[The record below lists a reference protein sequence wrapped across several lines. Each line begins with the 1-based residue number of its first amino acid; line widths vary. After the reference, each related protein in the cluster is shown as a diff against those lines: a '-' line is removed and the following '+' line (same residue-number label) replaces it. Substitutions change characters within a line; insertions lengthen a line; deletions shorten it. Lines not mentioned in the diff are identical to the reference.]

1 MARGGKKA
9 SASDDFASPPGG
21 AAPGASKQRKS
32 EALLKDLLG
41 NAQDDG
47 PVREHSSRCRRCRC

>member
-21 AAPGASKQRKS
+21 AAHASKKRKS